1 MEAFLFFECLT
12 LAILGSR
19 FGVRRHG
26 QKKIY
31 NFFLTVTGKAA
42 KAKQQSSR
50 IKILI

>member
-26 QKKIY
+26 KKKIY
-31 NFFLTVTGKAA
+31 NFFLTVTVAVTVTKNNC
-42 KAKQQSSR
+42 
-50 IKILI
+50 